1 MDFVRLRIIILFLM
15 PLLLISCIGDA
26 DLTGFIRSTD
36 RIEDRFAIS
45 MEYNADLERIVQV
58 ESDVYELIIAAD
70 IHIGDTVN
78 YNRFLK
84 DALLPEIA
92 AMVLVG
98 DIVTGRK
105 EDYELLNRVL
115 PAVNQ
120 RHAFLLT
127 GNHELYFDGWKHF
140 NRLFGSSVYSFTVVT
155 PTGRD
160 LYICLDSGSGTL
172 GKSQMKWLRNM
183 LESSR
188 KNYRYCVVFTHN
200 NLFRNRFTFSTNPPE
215 NEVIVLMD
223 LFLEHNVDMVVTGH
237 DHIRAINLFGNTTY
251 VTLDAL
257 ADYHFNASYMKLRAA
272 NAGLSYRFEEVNSG
286 SN

>member
-1 MDFVRLRIIILFLM
+1 MEFVNIRIFFLFLI
-15 PLLLISCIGDA
+15 PFLFISCIGDA

-36 RIEDRFAIS
+36 RIEDRFALS
-45 MEYNADLERIVQV
+45 MEYNTGKERMIQVYNEVYDLIVG
-58 ESDVYELIIAAD
+58 AD

-78 YNRFLK
+78 YNLLLN
-84 DALLPEIA
+84 DALSPEIA

-98 DIVTGRK
+98 DIVTGK
-105 EDYELLNRVL
+105 EKDYKLLKSIL
-115 PAVNQ
+115 PADNQ
-120 RHAFLLT
+120 KQAFLLT

-140 NRLFGSSVYSFTVVT
+140 SKFFGSSVYYFSVIT
-155 PTGRD
+155 PENRD

-172 GKSQMKWLRNM
+172 GKSQMKWLRNL
-183 LESSR
+183 LENSR
-188 KNYRYCVVFTHN
+188 KDYRYCVVFTHN
-200 NLFRNRFTFSTNPPE
+200 NLFRNRFTVSTNPPE

-223 LFLEHNVDMVVTGH
+223 LFLEHNVDMVVMGH

-257 ADYHFNASYMKLRAA
+257 ADYHFNASYMKIRAA
-272 NAGLSYRFEEVNSG
+272 GSGLNYHFVEVKRG